1 MSHLRGIQPF
11 TEDCT
16 MTTTTD
22 LLRRTAKSLRF
33 LAKFRE
39 REHKPIEV
47 IELSKDAASLLAL
60 ADEWERAEPV
70 AWLESP
76 YGKCKRNPA
85 YTMTLP
91 QAVAWRIPL
100 YTHPAPEV
108 THPLEHLLPEL
119 CQLLDA
125 FKREAENNG
134 EGWTEWDESVRAR
147 LRKCIAEHNI
157 AAMQEPKP

>member
-1 MSHLRGIQPF
+1 
-11 TEDCT
+11 

-22 LLRRTAKSLRF
+22 LLRRAAELLHRGPH
-33 LAKFRE
+33 RYDI
-39 REHKPIEV
+39 IEF
-47 IELSKDAASLLAL
+47 DACATSLLAL
-60 ADEWERAEPV
+60 ADQMERAEPV
-70 AWLESP
+70 AVRQWHAEF
-76 YGKCKRNPA
+76 KCWN
-85 YTMTLP
+85 YDDIEDVLP
-91 QAVAWRIPL
+91 SCKGERL

>member
-1 MSHLRGIQPF
+1 MSK
-11 TEDCT
+11 E
-16 MTTTTD
+16 TD
-22 LLRRTAKSLRF
+22 LLRRAAELLRRHAHDEDN
-33 LAKFRE
+33 LAGE
-39 REHKPIEV
+39 GSGDEPREH
-47 IELSKDAASLLAL
+47 ARGLLAL
-60 ADEWERAEPV
+60 ADQMERAVPV
-70 AWLESP
+70 GWLESP
-76 YGKCKRNPA
+76 YKMFGRNHA
-85 YTMTLP
+85 YKMTAL
-91 QAVAWRIPL
+91 QARAWRIPL

>member
-1 MSHLRGIQPF
+1 
-11 TEDCT
+11 

-22 LLRRTAKSLRF
+22 LLRRAADVLRIAAETAPTDVYRNC
-33 LAKFRE
+33 
-39 REHKPIEV
+39 HMQ
-47 IELSKDAASLLAL
+47 ASALLAL
-60 ADEWERAEPV
+60 ADQMERAVPV
-70 AWLESP
+70 GWLESP
-76 YGKCKRNPA
+76 YKTFARNHA
-85 YTMTLP
+85 YKVTAS
-91 QAVAWRIPL
+91 QAKSWRIPL